1 LIFHRIPFHFII
13 IKKNT
18 TRIKKVAILTP
29 MGIKITIA
37 QDQEIIPKNFNI
49 DNIKIPINAPVKFM
63 LALTFFF
70 MICIPFITN
79 IIPLGANVNPLYEL
93 FLPKL

>member
-1 LIFHRIPFHFII
+1 
-13 IKKNT
+13 
-18 TRIKKVAILTP
+18 VAILTP

-70 MICIPFITN
+70 MICISFH
-79 IIPLGANVNPLYEL
+79 Y
-93 FLPKL
+93 